1 MRRVDEVHALQH
13 HVQCPCSSAYTSVS
27 ANRRTYRRT
36 SLRPIVVAHASR
48 ASGTR
53 LTGSER
59 VAGGGGEGRP
69 PPHHRHHTHT
79 HTHGQRTKTEWYN
92 MGTVLLHTVLHI
104 HYNIP
109 FHRRKILIEINE
121 TIAMDSKKCSD
132 FYLFNFVSTRFKNH
146 LPYNLKFIKIMERE
160 RTVRSASNKQ
170 HFSQTDN
177 VYTIRHLSWI
187 N

>member
-1 MRRVDEVHALQH
+1 MSSVRAAQRTRACQRTDERL
-13 HVQCPCSSAYTSVS
+13 PT
-27 ANRRTYRRT
+27 
-36 SLRPIVVAHASR
+36 VVAHASR

-59 VAGGGGEGRP
+59 DAGGGGEGRP
-69 PPHHRHHTHT
+69 PPHQRHHTHT
-79 HTHGQRTKTEWYN
+79 HTARGQRPSGITWVQYYYI
-92 MGTVLLHTVLHI
+92 LHK

-121 TIAMDSKKCSD
+121 TTAMDSKKCSD

-170 HFSQTDN
+170 HFSKTDN